1 MPKVQDIQ
9 RVYLISQAKGRRS
22 LSGCMSEDMCFF
34 SFKIPGS
41 QKPGVILLSVKYV
54 PGLQMFLLFF
64 QNTPT
69 VYANRVEDKKPEK
82 KGKIENVGSI
92 E

>member
-1 MPKVQDIQ
+1 MHVRGHVLFQFQNP
-9 RVYLISQAKGRRS
+9 R
-22 LSGCMSEDMCFF
+22 
-34 SFKIPGS
+34 
-41 QKPGVILLSVKYV
+41 VILLSVKYV